1 MTQSNEGIHNNGHIS
16 KPRIMIGDIVR
27 IAGYG
32 HYTFEVYAVH
42 ADYYRDAETEYI
54 DVYYDCY
61 CEQDGQYYY
70 AEDVDITLYKRPK
83 HVNLRRL
90 SDKQAEVEDKLNNA
104 VLGELVSVF
113 DVRVDDGVVAE
124 KKVDNKYEQIDELLE
139 ELYDVNVLIKTFG
152 KHEDDERKDR
162 RYELRKAEIEAKLIE
177 LMGGK

>member
-1 MTQSNEGIHNNGHIS
+1 MTQSNDNGHIS
-16 KPRIMIGDIVR
+16 KPRILIGDIVR

-113 DVRVDDGVVAE
+113 DNKVDDGAVAE
-124 KKVDNKYEQIDELLE
+124 KKANKNEQIDELLA
-139 ELYDVNVLIKTFG
+139 ELYDVNALIKAFG

-177 LMGGK
+177 LTGGK

>member
-1 MTQSNEGIHNNGHIS
+1 MTQSNDNGHIS
-16 KPRIMIGDIVR
+16 KPRILIGDIVR

-113 DVRVDDGVVAE
+113 DNKVDDGVAAE
-124 KKVDNKYEQIDELLE
+124 KKANKNEQIDELLA
-139 ELYDVNVLIKTFG
+139 ELYDVNVLIEAFG

-162 RYELRKAEIEAKLIE
+162 RYEMRKAEIEAKLIE
-177 LMGGK
+177 LTGGV

>member
-1 MTQSNEGIHNNGHIS
+1 MTQSNDNGHIS
-16 KPRIMIGDIVR
+16 KPRILIGDIVR

-70 AEDVDITLYKRPK
+70 AEDEDITLYKRPK

-104 VLGELVSVF
+104 VLGELVNVF
-113 DVRVDDGVVAE
+113 DVKVDDGVVAD
-124 KKVDNKYEQIDELLE
+124 KKADKYEQIDELLA

-162 RYELRKAEIEAKLIE
+162 RYELRKAEIEAKLTE
-177 LMGGK
+177 LTGGK

>member
-1 MTQSNEGIHNNGHIS
+1 MTQSNDNGHIS

-113 DVRVDDGVVAE
+113 DVKVDDDVVAE
-124 KKVDNKYEQIDELLE
+124 KKADKDEQIDELLD
-139 ELYDVNVLIKTFG
+139 ELYDVNVLIKSFG
-152 KHEDDERKDR
+152 KHEDEERKDR
-162 RYELRKAEIEAKLIE
+162 RYELRKAEIEAKLTE
-177 LMGGK
+177 LTGGK